1 MAKVSTSQVGDLGY
15 NSATGRSGAK
25 GNPMKPTALFLLI
38 AMLIGAALAI
48 DQLEKPA
55 KRPLTLTLP
64 LQDKNYYLLSLL
76 ESSPAVR
83 EAIKQDKTFAAM
95 TKERW
100 STIGSA
106 HCNNEL
112 DCVTTSFRW
121 SDDQIWQGAQALAAL
136 YRKSEAIQSLAERE
150 LRTSGMYL
158 LYLERCDTIFPKS
171 FCGPELV
178 TERCEKDLRK
188 KSWGEEVLNKPVAR
202 MLACAWNDSIRGI
215 NRAIDIY
222 GAGKAPER
230 YADVNSMTQDVK
242 NVEWRYAVQNLAS
255 VLDEEHAATASAGE
269 QSDLRG
275 RSLDLPFSPSLRFAV
290 ELMEMNQ
297 RDEAGRHEPMESELA
312 ARPDEDRPAKGV
324 NAAAIAHILEL
335 KPEDW
340 NTFNYSVIVV
350 PGRGPDVQGVH
361 LSPLGR
367 VRDELA
373 ARHFRN
379 NEAPFIL
386 VSGGYV
392 HPNQTKFCEAI
403 EMKRDLMKRFNVPEK
418 AIIVDPHARHTT
430 TNMRNA
436 ARLIYH
442 YDIPFDKKA
451 LVTTDPMQS
460 ADIESAA
467 FGERCL
473 HDLGFMPFRLVG
485 RISPFDLEFYPL
497 IASLQA
503 DPTDLLDP

>member
-1 MAKVSTSQVGDLGY
+1 
-15 NSATGRSGAK
+15 
-25 GNPMKPTALFLLI
+25 MKPTALLLVV
-38 AMLIGAALAI
+38 ALGINTTFAL
-48 DQLEKPA
+48 DQPDQPSKQ
-55 KRPLTLTLP
+55 PLKMALP

-76 ESSPAVR
+76 ERTPAAR
-83 EAIKQDKTFAAM
+83 EAIKHDETFAAM

-100 STIGSA
+100 SKISSA

-112 DCVTTSFRW
+112 DCVTGSFRW
-121 SDDQIWQGAQALAAL
+121 SDDQIWQGAQALTTL
-136 YRKSEAIQSLAERE
+136 YRKSKAIQSLAEHE
-150 LRTSGMYL
+150 LRSSGMYL
-158 LYLERCDTIFPKS
+158 LYLERCDTVFPK
-171 FCGPELV
+171 FCGPEQV
-178 TERCEKDLRK
+178 MERCEKELRK
-188 KSWGEEVLNKPVAR
+188 KSWGEEVLNQPAAR

-222 GAGKAPER
+222 GTGKPPER
-230 YADVNSMTQDVK
+230 HADIDSLMQDARSD
-242 NVEWRYAVQNLAS
+242 EWRYAVQNLAN
-255 VLDEEHAATASAGE
+255 VLDEKHAAAADSGE
-269 QSDLRG
+269 QNDLRG
-275 RSLDLPFSPSLRFAV
+275 RGLDLPFSPSLRFAV

-297 RDEAGRHEPMESELA
+297 RDEAGRHEPMESEA
-312 ARPDEDRPAKGV
+312 AGHADAETPTIGV
-324 NAAAIAHILEL
+324 NAAAIAHIREMKLD
-335 KPEDW
+335 DW
-340 NTFNYSVIVV
+340 KKFKYSVIVV
-350 PGRGPDVQGVH
+350 PGRGPDVQGVR

-373 ARHFRN
+373 ARHFLDH
-379 NEAPFIL
+379 EAPFIL

-403 EMKRDLMKRFNVPEK
+403 EMKRDLMKRFNIPEN

-436 ARLIYH
+436 ARLIYR

-460 ADIESAA
+460 ADIESAPFA
-467 FGERCL
+467 ERCL
-473 HDLGFMPFRLVG
+473 HELRLMPFRIAG

-497 IASLQA
+497 ITSLQS